1 MHGYDEPVYLISVV
15 AELMNIHPQTLRQ
28 YEREGLLKPSRTQGR
43 MRLYSQRDLDRLK
56 VILTLARDMG
66 VNLAGI
72 DIILQLKEQIQELQ
86 KEIEELKAQ
95 QGMVPKNRS
104 VVVKKNNYEI
114 VLVKN
119 D

>member
-72 DIILQLKEQIQELQ
+72 DIILQLKEQIHELQ
-86 KEIEELKAQ
+86 KEIEELKAT
-95 QGMVPKNRS
+95 QGMVPKNKS
-104 VVVKKNNYEI
+104 VVVKKNSRKR
-114 VLVKN
+114 VV
-119 D
+119 

>member
-43 MRLYSQRDLDRLK
+43 MRLYSQRDIDKLK

-72 DIILQLKEQIQELQ
+72 DIILQLKDQIQELQ
-86 KEIEELKAQ
+86 REIETLKANE
-95 QGMVPKNRS
+95 GMVPKNRS
-104 VVVKKNNYEI
+104 VIVKKNNYQI
-114 VLVKN
+114 VLVEE
-119 D
+119 

>member
-43 MRLYSQRDLDRLK
+43 MRLYSQRDIDRLK

-72 DIILQLKEQIQELQ
+72 DIILQLKEEIHELK
-86 KEIEELKAQ
+86 KEIETLKANE
-95 QGMVPKNRS
+95 GMVPKNRS
-104 VVVKKNNYEI
+104 VVVTKNNYKI
-114 VLVKN
+114 VLVEE
-119 D
+119 